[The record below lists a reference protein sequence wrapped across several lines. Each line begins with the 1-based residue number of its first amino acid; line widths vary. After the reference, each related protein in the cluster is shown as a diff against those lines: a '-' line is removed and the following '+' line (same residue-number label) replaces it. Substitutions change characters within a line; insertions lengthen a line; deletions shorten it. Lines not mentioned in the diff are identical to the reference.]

1 MKGDDKTMSS
11 LQDDFSEKY
20 EKYSS
25 TIFKIAITYL
35 ANKADAEDVMQDVF
49 IKLLYSSPDFDN
61 DDYEKFW
68 IIRTTSN
75 ICKNILK
82 SFRHKNTEDI
92 DDFKEFL
99 AEPSKTNIAELL
111 LELNPKHRIVLYL
124 MYYEGYSV
132 KEISDMLCITQ
143 SAVKMRLK
151 RGREQLKID
160 IEEGNL
166 HEKAGFYQNV
176 F

>member
-75 ICKNILK
+75 ICKNMLK
-82 SFRHKNTEDI
+82 SFQHKNTEDI

-111 LELNPKHRIVLYL
+111 LELNPKHRILNKRL
-124 MYYEGYSV
+124 PELHIQTAFIIFLKKIIM
-132 KEISDMLCITQ
+132 Q
-143 SAVKMRLK
+143 SIIQKHKNK
-151 RGREQLKID
+151 R
-160 IEEGNL
+160 
-166 HEKAGFYQNV
+166 
-176 F
+176 